1 MPRRILTRPSA
12 LLALVVALA
21 FARTLAASPAIGDAG
36 HADGTFSLL
45 SYNVHGLFRM
55 IAQDAP
61 GTRSRT
67 IGWLASRYDVVMLQE
82 DFEYHKMI
90 AGQMTGMIAHRGN
103 RMRSDARL
111 IAAKVL
117 LFPFQLFIPHFSP
130 PYGAGLTTFTGAD
143 LLPEDATTAK
153 DATVTRKRYRGCNG
167 WLGAQGDCW
176 ASKGFLRVRIHLPD
190 GTSVDLYNTHLEAGG
205 EPRAQAIRRRQLGQL
220 ARQIDKLS
228 GDGALIVAGD
238 LNCAF
243 ARPGDGALL
252 MEFRDQLGLHD
263 SGAGS
268 ELPFW
273 RERDYILY
281 RHGAGVRLV
290 VDEAGEA
297 TEFVHED
304 RALSDH
310 PALFARFRTVREP

>member
-1 MPRRILTRPSA
+1 MPGRTPTRHSPRLA
-12 LLALVVALA
+12 LLVAIVLGGALGAVRV
-21 FARTLAASPAIGDAG
+21 IGDTG
-36 HADGTFSLL
+36 RDDGTFSLL

-55 IAQDAP
+55 IARDAP

-82 DFEYHKMI
+82 DFEYHTMI
-90 AGQMTGMIAHRGN
+90 AGQMSGMIAHRGSG
-103 RMRSDARL
+103 MRPDARL

-130 PYGAGLTTFTGAD
+130 PYGAGVTTFTVAD
-143 LLPEDATTAK
+143 LLPEDAR
-153 DATVTRKRYRGCNG
+153 DATVTRGRYQGCNG
-167 WLGAQGDCW
+167 WLGSKGDCW
-176 ASKGFLRVRIHLPD
+176 ASKGFLRVRIRLPD
-190 GTSVDLYNTHLEAGG
+190 GSAVDLYNTHLEAGS
-205 EPRAQAIRRRQLGQL
+205 EPRAQAVRRRQLDQL
-220 ARQIDKLS
+220 ARQIDTLS

-243 ARPGDGALL
+243 ARPGDGALV
-252 MEFRDQLGLHD
+252 MTFRDQLGLHD
-263 SGAGS
+263 SGAGP

-281 RHGAGVRLV
+281 RHGAGVRLIV
-290 VDEAGEA
+290 EEAGEA
-297 TEFVHED
+297 TEFVNED

-310 PALFARFRTVREP
+310 PALFARFRTVRDP

>member
-1 MPRRILTRPSA
+1 VLGC
-12 LLALVVALA
+12 
-21 FARTLAASPAIGDAG
+21 TLAAAPGIGDAG
-36 HADGTFSLL
+36 PETDTFSVL

-90 AGQMTGMIAHRGN
+90 AGQMTGMIVHRGN
-103 RMRSDARL
+103 GMRPDARL
-111 IAAKVL
+111 IVAKVL
-117 LFPFQLFIPHFSP
+117 LFPFQVFIPHFSP
-130 PYGAGLTTFTGAD
+130 PYGAGVTTFTITE
-143 LLPEDATTAK
+143 LQPEDAT
-153 DATVTRKRYRGCNG
+153 VTQGRYRGCNG
-167 WLGAQGDCW
+167 WLGSKGDCW
-176 ASKGFLRVRIHLPD
+176 ASKGFLRVRIGLPN
-190 GTSVDLYNTHLEAGG
+190 GTTVDLYNTHLEAGG
-205 EPRAQAIRRRQLGQL
+205 EPEAQEVRRRQLNQL

-243 ARPGDGALL
+243 ARPGDGALV
-252 MEFRDQLGLHD
+252 MAFRDKLGLHD
-263 SGAGS
+263 SGAGA

-281 RHGAGVRLV
+281 RHGTGVRLLV
-290 VDEAGEA
+290 EEAGEA
-297 TEFVHED
+297 TEFVHAD